1 MVPVIALSISVWLR
15 DFQGEGLFPSPGQ
28 FRPATVEYRM
38 NRIADYI
45 VAVALGLILAA
56 LALSYFDVL
65 TK

>member
-1 MVPVIALSISVWLR
+1 
-15 DFQGEGLFPSPGQ
+15 
-28 FRPATVEYRM
+28 M

-45 VAVALGLILAA
+45 VAVVLGLILAA